1 MDPDSLFTLI
11 YGLGGAGIG
20 ALVRWRALW
29 IARRLYRVP
38 GWRGQSVDDVASTI
52 RVSSWVLITMGL
64 IYATLGVLG
73 IETPSHR

>member
-1 MDPDSLFTLI
+1 VDSDSLFTLI

-20 ALVRWRALW
+20 AVIRWRALW

-52 RVSSWVLITMGL
+52 RVSSWVLIAMGV
-64 IYATLGVLG
+64 IYATLGALG
-73 IETPSHR
+73 IETPSLR